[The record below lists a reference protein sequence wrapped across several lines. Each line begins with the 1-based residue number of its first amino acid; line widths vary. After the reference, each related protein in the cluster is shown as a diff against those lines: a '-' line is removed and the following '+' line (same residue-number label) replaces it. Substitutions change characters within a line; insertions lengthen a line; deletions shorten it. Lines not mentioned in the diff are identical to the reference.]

1 MGGGERGMPGRN
13 DRAARWKW
21 ASLGVCVCVSV
32 GVETE
37 RERQTVKVCCHRR
50 CSQLVTG
57 ITASVTASP
66 IGQWAS
72 ASDLIGSGSETDD
85 LFLEMTGSC
94 SAETHTSCDS
104 SGPVPLSFC
113 QCLIYVCVCACVR
126 VCVWEAAVFAN
137 VFPFPPSQGWPVCES
152 ERKKERGGKKRRLN
166 AIRRASIWNSGLP
179 PSLYPAHSAV
189 SLVGLTDVTG
199 RGRFKSL
206 HTNTE
211 LQRDFQSF
219 HVRVTTVNWPLPNTK
234 ECGGLNKRET
244 VRKRQ
249 REGE

>member
-113 QCLIYVCVCACVR
+113 QCLIYVCVCVHVCERQLCLLTCFRFLCPKGGLCVR
-126 VCVWEAAVFAN
+126 VR
-137 VFPFPPSQGWPVCES
+137 
-152 ERKKERGGKKRRLN
+152 ERRKGGEKKK
-166 AIRRASIWNSGLP
+166 
-179 PSLYPAHSAV
+179 V
-189 SLVGLTDVTG
+189 
-199 RGRFKSL
+199 
-206 HTNTE
+206 
-211 LQRDFQSF
+211 
-219 HVRVTTVNWPLPNTK
+219 
-234 ECGGLNKRET
+234 ECN
-244 VRKRQ
+244 
-249 REGE
+249 

>member
-1 MGGGERGMPGRN
+1 MDGQKDGNGWVEERGGCQGEMTEQQDENGPV
-13 DRAARWKW
+13 W
-21 ASLGVCVCVSV
+21 VCVCVSV

-113 QCLIYVCVCACVR
+113 QCLIYVCVCVCMCACV
-126 VCVWEAAVFAN
+126 
-137 VFPFPPSQGWPVCES
+137 
-152 ERKKERGGKKRRLN
+152 
-166 AIRRASIWNSGLP
+166 
-179 PSLYPAHSAV
+179 
-189 SLVGLTDVTG
+189 
-199 RGRFKSL
+199 
-206 HTNTE
+206 
-211 LQRDFQSF
+211 
-219 HVRVTTVNWPLPNTK
+219 
-234 ECGGLNKRET
+234 
-244 VRKRQ
+244 
-249 REGE
+249 